1 MNPSP
6 KDSAGG
12 MMLASTRGTAVVSSR
27 FMGLACLLLAGC
39 IEHPT
44 ERVDFGAANV
54 VGYIIKAQT
63 KCAAVGQPNI
73 AECAELPRSS
83 TGERLAA
90 MTAQDVYKTFQDCCY
105 PDLGMSKCEALVE
118 QAYQEAKSR

>member
-1 MNPSP
+1 M
-6 KDSAGG
+6 
-12 MMLASTRGTAVVSSR
+12 VSSR

-39 IEHPT
+39 IEHSA

-83 TGERLAA
+83 GSEASVA
-90 MTAQDVYKTFQDCCY
+90 VAAQDTYKIFQDACY

>member
-1 MNPSP
+1 M
-6 KDSAGG
+6 
-12 MMLASTRGTAVVSSR
+12 VSSR

-39 IEHPT
+39 IEHSA
-44 ERVDFGAANV
+44 ERVDFGASV
-54 VGYIIKAQT
+54 VASFIIKAEA
-63 KCAAVGQPNI
+63 KCVAAGQPVI
-73 AECAELPRSS
+73 AECAEMPRTE

-90 MTAQDVYKTFQDCCY
+90 MTAQDTYKIFQDCCY